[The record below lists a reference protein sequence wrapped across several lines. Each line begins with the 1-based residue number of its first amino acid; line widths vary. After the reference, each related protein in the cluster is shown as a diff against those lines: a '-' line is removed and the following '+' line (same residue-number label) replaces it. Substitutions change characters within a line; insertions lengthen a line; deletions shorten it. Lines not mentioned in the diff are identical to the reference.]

1 MSRRAD
7 KPPFRATARCKYAV
21 QMPIEGTIDG
31 ANGRSRHKG
40 HCRAVVA
47 ATMGPSAVECRGV
60 ESRDWRWDGMFGRGR
75 GSRFTLAGRRVAY
88 WKPGSGVGQ
97 PGLVLGGCKVPRV
110 MMVGCCQ
117 RSGGHSGLA
126 GRV

>member
-1 MSRRAD
+1 MLSLYLEVLSRVESVSRSAGNL
-7 KPPFRATARCKYAV
+7 PFGETAWCKYAV

-60 ESRDWRWDGMFGRGR
+60 KCEGLAVGWNVWPGTRFEVYFGRQTRRRLEAGPW
-75 GSRFTLAGRRVAY
+75 GWLAG
-88 WKPGSGVGQ
+88 P
-97 PGLVLGGCKVPRV
+97 CF
-110 MMVGCCQ
+110 
-117 RSGGHSGLA
+117 
-126 GRV
+126 GRLQGF